1 MTPQTPVLKYAHQH
15 KRETITVL
23 HCSHAPRTF
32 FERFGFLGTCILPAE
47 VLDNTPLCDPETR
60 QMQPSLRKRCSA
72 YGLCFAH
79 VLSLFADGLY
89 WADVA
94 ANPHLVGAERI
105 VLTEEHLTFALA
117 WDERLQWRKPAHIR
131 RLMQAHVRDME
142 PHCMRAE
149 PGPAETI
156 LPAPIVPLV
165 AQTPVAVSQEDL
177 HKAIVPASA
186 CPKKRQDS
194 PHFGG
199 PSTLNV
205 QQGLLRAMLRM
216 FQQQVEQAEDVVTA
230 QALQAR
236 CALVEYMQHWQQQ
249 THQRVVH
256 VDQGLYATQHRS
268 VWYLTLGVPEA
279 VLAPEGTTVAAA

>member
-15 KRETITVL
+15 KREPITTP

-94 ANPHLVGAERI
+94 ANPHLVGAERV

-142 PHCMRAE
+142 PLCMRAA
-149 PGPAETI
+149 PGPAEHT
-156 LPAPIVPLV
+156 PQVPLV
-165 AQTPVAVSQEDL
+165 AQELIAVTTEDL
-177 HKAIVPASA
+177 CEALIPHSELPQEPHCST
-186 CPKKRQDS
+186 PSRWPS
-194 PHFGG
+194 P
-199 PSTLNV
+199 LEV
-205 QQGLLRAMLRM
+205 QQGLLRAMLRTLQKQM
-216 FQQQVEQAEDVVTA
+216 AHAQDAITA
-230 QALQAR
+230 QTLQAR
-236 CALVEYMQHWQQQ
+236 CELLLHMQRWQQQ

-268 VWYLTLGVPEA
+268 VWYLTLGVPEGL
-279 VLAPEGTTVAAA
+279 LAESASAA